1 MDVSWRQ
8 AHRYAKSLEQK
19 GFLAIK
25 SRQEPGRGQMTSEY
39 DFEPLL
45 KAVLKLDKPDMHG
58 DSNPSTEER
67 GSSAIS
73 PTSGKDEASTPLT
86 TMTGGGM
93 TDLTEAPLTRVSD
106 EEYTRQEDTKEED
119 IHHSNIREA
128 KSLENEKEASN
139 ARSDTYKHQNT
150 FAVKQ
155 TEPREGSTGPKG
167 FSSIGE
173 TLTRSNSRLPPKP
186 YGEERQV
193 IMDYIARFSKEFN
206 DHASLKTSTTRA
218 YHLFERSS
226 LPLGT
231 FIGRMYEAQ
240 AITKESAARVPKK
253 RNQLSAQA
261 STDQRGRPAT
271 NKMAYW
277 FSVLEDRLG
286 LRKAETGKLQSGGA
300 ESRGKAVQ
308 QNV

>member
-1 MDVSWRQ
+1 
-8 AHRYAKSLEQK
+8 
-19 GFLAIK
+19 
-25 SRQEPGRGQMTSEY
+25 MTEMS
-39 DFEPLL
+39 D
-45 KAVLKLDKPDMHG
+45 
-58 DSNPSTEER
+58 
-67 GSSAIS
+67 
-73 PTSGKDEASTPLT
+73 
-86 TMTGGGM
+86 
-93 TDLTEAPLTRVSD
+93 APLTRVSD
-106 EEYTRQEDTKEED
+106 EEYTRQEDIKEED
-119 IHHSNIREA
+119 IHPSNIREA
-128 KSLENEKEASN
+128 KSLENKKEASHT
-139 ARSDTYKHQNT
+139 RSEDYQHPNT
-150 FAVKQ
+150 FTVQETK
-155 TEPREGSTGPKG
+155 PRDVPKG
-167 FSSIGE
+167 FASIGE
-173 TLTRSNSRLPPKP
+173 TLTRSNLRLPPKP

-253 RNQLSAQA
+253 RNQPSTQV

-286 LRKAETGKLQSGGA
+286 LKVQKGNGENRG
-300 ESRGKAVQ
+300 ESVQ
-308 QNV
+308 QNA